1 MNLMLNLLKKFLI
14 LGAFLI
20 FICFSMLIY
29 FLWKVSPELPSYN
42 ELKSYNPSLT
52 SRVFTSDGLLL
63 DKYFIQERIF
73 VPINRIP
80 KNLIYAF
87 ISAEDKKFFEH
98 IGIDPLAIIRAV
110 FTNIVNNFSNKKMI
124 GASTI
129 TQQVVKNLLLTNEVS
144 LERKFKEMIL
154 AVRIENILN
163 KEQILELYLNDIY
176 LGYGSYGIAAA
187 SLNYFNK
194 SINELT
200 LEEVAFLAALPKA
213 PNNYNPI
220 TKYSNAIERRNWVL
234 QKMYENGY
242 ISAAYLQYKNKPLI
256 VQDRYEEQFEE
267 ANYFKEEV
275 RKELYDLFGKQ
286 ALYEQG
292 LIVKTSIN
300 TKLQKIADHV
310 LISGLINQD
319 KKNGWK
325 GVLANIQK
333 LIIEDDLLKNIKNP
347 FPDKWAVYQINNI
360 SELILEVINSKGDHN
375 TIDLSSDD
383 NKWLIKEK
391 FNIGDVFFAELI
403 ADQLTIRQIP
413 KINGAIVVIDPHTGK
428 VLALSGGF
436 SFELS
441 EFNRATQAKR
451 QPGSAFKP
459 FVYIT
464 AMKEGYTPATL
475 ILDAPYVV
483 DQGPGLP
490 KWKPSNYT
498 DKFYGL
504 SPMRTGVE
512 KSRNLMTIRLSD
524 KIGMEK
530 ILDTARDFKIGK
542 YMNNNLSM
550 SLGSGLVTLLDLT
563 NAYAM
568 IVNGGKEIN
577 PSLITSVYD
586 KTGKQILIN
595 EIKKCNSCNQIDSE
609 IDYSIPDIINNQQ
622 SVLDPRIAYQITSM
636 LEGVILRGT
645 GRRIKELD
653 TPLGGKTGTTNENK
667 DAWFVGF
674 SPDLAVG
681 VYVGF
686 DQPKSLG
693 YKQTG
698 SSVAVPIF
706 KEFMKEAKVNPSK
719 IPFRVPSGISF
730 VKIDPK
736 TGLVSKISEGIFEPF
751 IIGTEPYNQSRLKK
765 LDNLGT
771 INNNSISGTGSL
783 LSN

>member
-653 TPLGGKTGTTNENK
+653 TPLGGKTGTTNDNK

-698 SSVAVPIF
+698 SAVAVPIF

>member
-256 VQDRYEEQFEE
+256 AQDRYEEQFEE

-653 TPLGGKTGTTNENK
+653 TPLGGKTGTTNDNK

-698 SSVAVPIF
+698 SAVAVPIF

-719 IPFRVPSGISF
+719 IPFRIPSGISF
-730 VKIDPK
+730 VKIDPN
-736 TGLVSKISEGIFEPF
+736 TGLVSKISEGMFEPF
-751 IIGTEPYNQSRLKK
+751 IIGTEPYDKSRLKK